1 MKFPDFFIARP
12 IAAIVLSLAFV
23 IAGLLAFS
31 RLPLSEYPAVT
42 PPTVQ
47 VTANYPG
54 ASPQVLADTVA
65 GPLEQALVGT
75 PDMMYLTGQSATD
88 GRVQL
93 TATFRQGTDPD
104 LARIAVQNRVDRAEP
119 RLPEEVQ
126 RAARNGTMSRLTVD
140 LARSFQRFPPS
151 LVRVNKAGAF
161 SSRLRQLRKWCRRSL
176 SSFTLAIGSS

>member
-1 MKFPDFFIARP
+1 MRFPQFFIARP

-23 IAGLLAFS
+23 IAGALAFF
-31 RLPLSEYPAVT
+31 RFPLSEYPAVT

-47 VTANYPG
+47 VTASYPG

-65 GPLEQALVGT
+65 QPLEQALVGT

-104 LARIAVQNRVDRAEP
+104 LARIAV
-119 RLPEEVQ
+119 
-126 RAARNGTMSRLTVD
+126 
-140 LARSFQRFPPS
+140 
-151 LVRVNKAGAF
+151 
-161 SSRLRQLRKWCRRSL
+161 
-176 SSFTLAIGSS
+176 